1 LGENSDVFLGKFGK
15 KTQTPV
21 YFGLWWWTISEH
33 PSDID
38 VPMGAPRSPA
48 ALEYLGTCH
57 EDAYSLALLVKR
69 DEYEIL

>member
-1 LGENSDVFLGKFGK
+1 MGENSDVFLGKFGK

-48 ALEYLGTCH
+48 VSGNISQKILGAMFKC
-57 EDAYSLALLVKR
+57 
-69 DEYEIL
+69 